1 MNNNIIEIDKL
12 GLQFHKTLQKIM
24 SFKDVYLSFF
34 KGWREIRQSNYWWVL
49 RDISFSVKKGETLA
63 IIGRNGAGKS
73 TLLRVIAGM
82 IAYDEGEVRVYGRPL
97 LLTPGLGFRDEL
109 SGRENIEVGGVIL
122 GLTKRKVRE
131 KMDEIIDFAEL
142 RDAIDRPFKYFSDGM
157 KARLIFSVA
166 TSVEPEILMLDELLS
181 AGDISFA
188 EKAATRMDQLITQA
202 QTIIIVTH
210 NLKFV
215 RDHCTKALYLKDGR
229 VKYFGKPDEAVG
241 LFEDDVAKGI

>member
-1 MNNNIIEIDKL
+1 MNKTVVELDKM
-12 GLQFHKTLQKIM
+12 GLQFHKSLQKIM
-24 SFKDVYLSFF
+24 SFKDLYLSFF
-34 KGWREIRQSNYWWVL
+34 KGWRHIRQSNYWWVL
-49 RDISFSVKKGETLA
+49 RDISFSLNKGETLA

-82 IAYDEGEVRVYGRPL
+82 IAYDEGDVRVYGKPL

-122 GLTKRKVRE
+122 GLTKRRIRE
-131 KMDEIIDFAEL
+131 KTDEIIDFAEL

-188 EKAATRMDQLITQA
+188 EKAVMRMDQLIEQA
-202 QTIIIVTH
+202 QSIIIVTH

-229 VKYFGKPDEAVG
+229 IKYLGEPNVAVQF
-241 LFEDDVAKGI
+241 FEDDVAKGI

>member
-1 MNNNIIEIDKL
+1 MTNNIIEIDGL
-12 GLQFHKTLQKIM
+12 GLQFHKSLQKIM

-34 KGWREIRQSNYWWVL
+34 KGWSEARQSNYWWVL
-49 RDISFSVKKGETLA
+49 RDISFSLKKGETLA

-82 IAYDEGEVRVYGRPL
+82 IAYNEGEVRVHGKPL

-122 GLTKRKVRE
+122 GLTRRRVRE

-142 RDAIDRPFKYFSDGM
+142 REAIDRPFKYFSDGM

-181 AGDISFA
+181 AGDISFS
-188 EKAATRMDQLITQA
+188 EKAAMRMDQLIAQA
-202 QTIIIVTH
+202 QSIVIVTH
-210 NLKFV
+210 SVKFV

-229 VKYFGKPDEAVG
+229 IKYFGDSNEAVD
-241 LFEDDVAKGI
+241 LYEDDVARGI

>member
-1 MNNNIIEIDKL
+1 MNNTIVEVENM
-12 GLQFHKTLQKIM
+12 GLQFCRSLQQIV
-24 SFKDVYLSFF
+24 SFKELYLSMF
-34 KGWREIRQSNYWWVL
+34 KGWRQIRETNYWWVL
-49 RDISFSVKKGETLA
+49 RDISFSLDRGEILG

-82 IAYDEGEVRVYGRPL
+82 IAYDEGNIKVYGRPL

-122 GLTKRKVRE
+122 GLTKRRIKE
-131 KMDEIIDFAEL
+131 KIDEIIDFAEL
-142 RDAIDRPFKYFSDGM
+142 REAIDRPFKYYSDGM

-188 EKAATRMDQLITQA
+188 EKAAMRMNQLIREA

-215 RDHCTKALYLKDGR
+215 RDNCTKALYIKDGLI
-229 VKYFGKPDEAVG
+229 KFIGSPNEAATM
-241 LFEDDVAKGI
+241 FEEDVAKGI